1 VGARGQRD
9 RALQREEFLPSAY
22 WLIVTI
28 VAFILIL
35 LMATNFGGL
44 PAGASRLRGRAET
57 LG

>member
-1 VGARGQRD
+1 
-9 RALQREEFLPSAY
+9 
-22 WLIVTI
+22 VTI

-44 PAGASRLRGRAET
+44 PAGGSRLRGTAET